1 MQCTFSRKFA
11 PLKMGKKKR
20 NLDLKLIW
28 RIIGLSKGFKN
39 VIFVA
44 LFVTVLIAVFFPLQ
58 PYLYKYTLDN
68 YVRVGDIS
76 SLNKMILWILGI
88 LIFQTF
94 LMFVN
99 TYSTNWIGQSVIKE
113 MRLKVYGKL
122 SRLKTSFYDQT
133 SVGTLV
139 TRSIND
145 IETIADLFSSGII
158 TIVGDILQILGITV
172 FMFIIDWRLAL
183 LVLTVLPLLLIASNV
198 FRKKVKGSFS
208 DVRTEVTKLNT
219 FVQEHITG
227 MSIVQ
232 IFNRQEREY
241 SRFKEINKRH
251 RDANK
256 RSVLYYA
263 VFFPVIEIITALALA
278 LLVWYGARSMATDNN
293 ITFGTLTAF
302 ILYIGAF
309 FRPIRQMADRF
320 NTIQMGMVASER
332 IFALID
338 REDILE
344 DRSGEV
350 VSKLKGEIE
359 FKNVWFSYVEGED
372 VLKDISFAVKPGE
385 TIAFVGAT
393 GSGKSTIINLV
404 NKFYQVK
411 RGQILIDGKDISSY
425 ESESLRSRISVV
437 LQDVF
442 LFSGSVLDN
451 VRMEKGEIS
460 LEQVKKSAEFIG
472 ASDFIEKL
480 PEGYNYK
487 VMERGSSLSLGQR
500 QLISFVR
507 ALANDPDI
515 LILDEATSSVDTDTE
530 ETIQLATEKLLQN
543 RTSIVVAHRLS
554 TIKNADKIIV
564 LDKGKI
570 IEQGSHDELLKL
582 NNAYAKLFSGE

>member
-1 MQCTFSRKFA
+1 MT
-11 PLKMGKKKR
+11 KKK
-20 NLDLKLIW
+20 NFDLGLLL
-28 RIIGLSKGFKN
+28 RIIGLSSGFKK
-39 VIFVA
+39 VLWIS
-44 LFVTVLIAVFFPLQ
+44 VTVTLLLAVFFPLQ
-58 PYLYKYTLDN
+58 PYLYKYTLDK
-68 YVRVGDIS
+68 YVSIGDIS
-76 SLNKMILWILGI
+76 SLNIMILWIAGL
-88 LIFQTF
+88 LVFQTL

-122 SRLKTSFYDQT
+122 SRLKTSFYDKT
-133 SVGTLV
+133 PVGTLV

-145 IETIADLFSSGII
+145 IETIADLFASGII

-232 IFNRQEREY
+232 IFNRQEREFN
-241 SRFKEINKRH
+241 RFKDINKRH

-263 VFFPVIEIITALALA
+263 VFFPVIELITSLALA
-278 LLVWYGARSMATDNN
+278 LLVWYGARQMAVDSS

-338 REDILE
+338 REDIVE
-344 DRSGEV
+344 DQSGEV
-350 VSKLKGEIE
+350 VNSLKGEIE
-359 FKNVWFSYVEGED
+359 FRNVWFSYSEGED
-372 VLKDISFAVKPGE
+372 VLKDVSFIVKPGE
-385 TIAFVGAT
+385 TIAFVGST

-404 NKFYQVK
+404 NKFYEVK
-411 RGQILIDGKDISSY
+411 RGQILIDGKDIKTY

-442 LFSGSVLDN
+442 LFSGTVLDN
-451 VRMEKGEIS
+451 VRMEKKEIS
-460 LEQVKKSAEFIG
+460 MEQVRSSAEFIG
-472 ASDFIEKL
+472 AHDFISKL
-480 PEGYNYK
+480 PQGYDYK

-500 QLISFVR
+500 QWGYPL
-507 ALANDPDI
+507 
-515 LILDEATSSVDTDTE
+515 
-530 ETIQLATEKLLQN
+530 
-543 RTSIVVAHRLS
+543 
-554 TIKNADKIIV
+554 
-564 LDKGKI
+564 
-570 IEQGSHDELLKL
+570 
-582 NNAYAKLFSGE
+582 

>member
-1 MQCTFSRKFA
+1 MT
-11 PLKMGKKKR
+11 KKK
-20 NLDLKLIW
+20 NFDLGLLL
-28 RIIGLSKGFKN
+28 RIIGLSSGFKK
-39 VIFVA
+39 VLWIS
-44 LFVTVLIAVFFPLQ
+44 VTVTLLLAVFFPLQ
-58 PYLYKYTLDN
+58 PYLYKYTLDK
-68 YVRVGDIS
+68 YVSIGDIS
-76 SLNKMILWILGI
+76 SLNIMILWIAGL
-88 LIFQTF
+88 LVFQTL

-122 SRLKTSFYDQT
+122 SRLKTSFYDKT
-133 SVGTLV
+133 PVGTLV

-145 IETIADLFSSGII
+145 IETIADLFASGII

-232 IFNRQEREY
+232 IFNRQEREFN
-241 SRFKEINKRH
+241 RFKDINKRH

-263 VFFPVIEIITALALA
+263 VFFPVIELITSLALA
-278 LLVWYGARSMATDNN
+278 LLVWYGARQMAVDSS

-338 REDILE
+338 REDIVE
-344 DRSGEV
+344 DQSGEV
-350 VSKLKGEIE
+350 VNSLKGEIE
-359 FKNVWFSYVEGED
+359 FRNVWFSYSEGED
-372 VLKDISFAVKPGE
+372 VLKDVSFIVKPGE
-385 TIAFVGAT
+385 TIAFVGST

-404 NKFYQVK
+404 NKFYEVK
-411 RGQILIDGKDISSY
+411 RGQILIDGKDIKTY

-442 LFSGSVLDN
+442 LFSGTVLDN
-451 VRMEKGEIS
+451 VRMEKKEIS
-460 LEQVKKSAEFIG
+460 MEQVRSSAEFIG
-472 ASDFIEKL
+472 AHDFISKL
-480 PEGYNYK
+480 PQGYDYK

-507 ALANDPDI
+507 ALANNPDV
-515 LILDEATSSVDTDTE
+515 LILDEATSSVDTETE
-530 ETIQLATEKLLQN
+530 EAIQSATEKLLQN

-554 TIKNADKIIV
+554 TIKNANKIIV

-570 IEQGSHDELLKL
+570 LEQGTHQELLDANK
-582 NNAYAKLFSGE
+582 AYANLFLGE